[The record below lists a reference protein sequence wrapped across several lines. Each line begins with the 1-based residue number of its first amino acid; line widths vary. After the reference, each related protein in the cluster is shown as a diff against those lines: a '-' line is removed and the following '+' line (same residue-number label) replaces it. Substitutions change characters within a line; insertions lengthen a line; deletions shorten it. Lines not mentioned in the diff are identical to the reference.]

1 MGQVAVSSWQR
12 FSRQFLDLLFPP
24 TCAVCK
30 QVGEVL
36 CDRCLVS
43 LPRLPEGVCMRCGR
57 LVKRPFS
64 LCSSCQKRPLPLQ
77 TIKAAFHYASPVK
90 ELIHKLK
97 YENNFALA
105 EPLSYAMASAWTSLQ
120 TQTIPFTPTA
130 VIPVPLHPKREQKR
144 GYNQSMLLAQ
154 QLCHQHHLPLS
165 PDALQRVRFTRPQIE
180 LGADQ
185 RQQNVQQAFEAIPH
199 LVCGQHLLLIDD
211 VCTTGATL
219 VACAEAL
226 LDAGAA
232 SVAAYCLAR
241 AA

>member
-1 MGQVAVSSWQR
+1 MVVSSWQR
-12 FSRQFLDLLFPP
+12 FSRHFLNLLFPP

-36 CDRCLVS
+36 CGRCLEA
-43 LPRLPEGVCMRCGR
+43 LPRLAEMVCGRCGR
-57 LVKRPFS
+57 AVKRPFS
-64 LCSSCQKRPLPLQ
+64 LCLACQKRPFPLQ
-77 TIKAAFHYASPVK
+77 TIRATFQYVSPLK
-90 ELIHKLK
+90 ELIHKFK

-105 EPLSYAMASAWTSLQ
+105 EPLGQAMAVAWSLQ
-120 TQTIPFTPTA
+120 DVGITA
-130 VIPVPLHPKREQKR
+130 VVPVPLHPKREQKR

-154 QLCHQHHLPLS
+154 QLCHHHPLPLI
-165 PDALQRVRFTRPQIE
+165 PHALRRVRFTRPQIE

-185 RQQNVQQAFEAIPH
+185 RQQNVQQAFAADPH
-199 LVCGQHLLLIDD
+199 LAGGQHLLLIDD

-219 VACAEAL
+219 SACAEAL

-232 SVAAYCLAR
+232 AVSAYCLAR

>member
-1 MGQVAVSSWQR
+1 MAVSSWQR
-12 FSRQFLDLLFPP
+12 LSRHFLNLLFPP

-36 CDRCLVS
+36 CERCLWE
-43 LPRLPEGVCMRCGR
+43 LPRVAEAVCGRCGR
-57 LVKRPFS
+57 AVKRPFS
-64 LCSSCQKRPLPLQ
+64 LCTVCQKRPSSLQ
-77 TIKAAFHYASPVK
+77 TIRATFQYLSPVK

-105 EPLSYAMASAWTSLQ
+105 EPLGQAMAVAWPLQ
-120 TQTIPFTPTA
+120 DVAITA
-130 VIPVPLHPKREQKR
+130 VVPVPLHPKREQKR

-154 QLCHQHHLPLS
+154 QLCHHHPIPLLPN
-165 PDALQRVRFTRPQIE
+165 ALRRIRFTQPQIE

-185 RQQNVQQAFEAIPH
+185 RQKNVQQAFAATPH
-199 LVCGQHLLLIDD
+199 LVSGQHMLLIDD

-219 VACAEAL
+219 SACAEAL

-232 SVAAYCLAR
+232 SVSAYCLAR
-241 AA
+241 AV